1 MEVDKQDMVV
11 QIISGFRGSG
21 KTTFLNQ
28 CIEQVKGKTAVIQN
42 DFGAQAVDREN
53 AEGSLIY
60 EEIGEGCIC
69 CGMAL
74 EFEEKM
80 RRIAMEDCPDRIF
93 IEASIKILLSFGK
106 SLFAKSV
113 SNFSIVPNVPK
124 NGLEAPEPIK
134 KFK

>member
-1 MEVDKQDMVV
+1 MVV

-60 EEIGEGCIC
+60 E
-69 CGMAL
+69 
-74 EFEEKM
+74 
-80 RRIAMEDCPDRIF
+80 
-93 IEASIKILLSFGK
+93 
-106 SLFAKSV
+106 
-113 SNFSIVPNVPK
+113 
-124 NGLEAPEPIK
+124 
-134 KFK
+134 

>member
-1 MEVDKQDMVV
+1 MVV

-28 CIEQVKGKTAVIQN
+28 CIEQVKGKTAVIKN

-80 RRIAMEDCPDRIF
+80 RRIAGQNFYR
-93 IEASIKILLSFGK
+93 SIWIWKTVRCRESMYATKREGP
-106 SLFAKSV
+106 S
-113 SNFSIVPNVPK
+113 
-124 NGLEAPEPIK
+124 
-134 KFK
+134 

>member
-1 MEVDKQDMVV
+1 MVV

-80 RRIAMEDCPDRIF
+80 RRIAMEDCPDR
-93 IEASIKILLSFGK
+93 SIWIWKTVRCRESMYA
-106 SLFAKSV
+106 AKREGTS
-113 SNFSIVPNVPK
+113 
-124 NGLEAPEPIK
+124 
-134 KFK
+134 

>member
-53 AEGSLIY
+53 AEGRF
-60 EEIGEGCIC
+60 
-69 CGMAL
+69 M
-74 EFEEKM
+74 K
-80 RRIAMEDCPDRIF
+80 
-93 IEASIKILLSFGK
+93 
-106 SLFAKSV
+106 KSV
-113 SNFSIVPNVPK
+113 RSVFAVGWHLSLK
-124 NGLEAPEPIK
+124 KRCAGLPWKIARTE
-134 KFK
+134 FL